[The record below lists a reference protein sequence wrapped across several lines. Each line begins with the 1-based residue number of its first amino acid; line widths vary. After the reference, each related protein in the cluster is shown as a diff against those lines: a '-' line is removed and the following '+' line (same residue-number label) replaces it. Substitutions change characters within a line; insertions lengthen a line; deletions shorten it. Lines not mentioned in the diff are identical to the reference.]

1 MLGHRA
7 LTVQDY
13 TTILKRRWWIIA
25 IPAIL
30 FPIVGYGITF
40 LVQPQYISQTLVLVE
55 QQKVPESYVKAVV
68 TEDLSGRLAS
78 MKEQILSRSRL
89 QPIIERFNLFANGKM
104 SMDDRIDLTRKNIG
118 IAPIQSE
125 IARTNGLP
133 GFFISFKAN
142 DARTAQLV
150 CGEIQSLFVSEN
162 LSDRAASAAGTTD
175 FLKGQLADAKAKLDE
190 QDARLAK
197 FQQTYMGKLPGAEA
211 SNINMLTTLN
221 TQLDAATQGL
231 ARMEQDKSY
240 AESILAMQIQS
251 QGTQAPEHGGLGP
264 QAQQVEL
271 QQLLSQEA
279 DLTSRYTEDYPDVVT
294 VRRKIKELRQK
305 IAEAPA
311 PATATATATVA
322 SPSTPKASDS
332 LGVQQLRAQIRGM
345 EQGIVQKKRDQ
356 AAVQAQLHTYQERV
370 AASPAVEEEYKSI
383 TRDNQT
389 AQAFYDDLLNKMNQS
404 KMATDLERRQ
414 QGEQF
419 RVMDEPNLPESP
431 AFPKRPVFVGGGL
444 GAGLGLGLLIVALLE
459 YLDTAVRTERDIW
472 AFTKLPT
479 LGIIGFNG
487 EPEMMKTK
495 RRFGRRSPDI
505 TSGTRPLTNVGG

>member
-7 LTVQDY
+7 LTLQDY

-25 IPAIL
+25 IPAII
-30 FPIVGYGITF
+30 FPVVGFGITY
-40 LVQPQYISQTLVLVE
+40 LVQPEYLSQTLVLVE

-78 MKEQILSRSRL
+78 MKEQITSRSRL
-89 QPIIERFNLFANGKM
+89 QPIIERFNLFANSGL
-104 SMDDRIDLTRKNIG
+104 SMDDRIDRTRKNIG
-118 IAPIQSE
+118 ITPIQSE

-142 DARTAQLV
+142 DPRTAQLV

-190 QDARLAK
+190 QDAKLRK
-197 FQQTYMGKLPGAEA
+197 FQQAYVGKLPGAEN

-221 TQLDAATQGL
+221 TQLDAATQAL

-240 AESILAMQIQS
+240 AESILQLQIQN
-251 QGTQAPEHGGLGP
+251 QGTQTPEHGGVAP
-264 QAQQVEL
+264 QAQQAEL
-271 QQLLSQEA
+271 QQLLAQEA
-279 DLTSRYTEDYPDVVT
+279 DLTSRYTDDYPDVLT
-294 VRRKIKELRQK
+294 VKRKIRELRQK
-305 IAEAPA
+305 MAEAPP
-311 PATATATATVA
+311 PATTPAAA
-322 SPSTPKASDS
+322 TPKATDS
-332 LGVQQLRAQIRGM
+332 LGVQQLRAQLRAM
-345 EQGIVQKKRDQ
+345 DQGIAQKKRDQ
-356 AAVQAQLHTYQERV
+356 AAIQGQLHLYQERV
-370 AASPAVEEEYKSI
+370 ASSPEVEEEYKAI

-389 AQAFYDDLLNKMNQS
+389 AQTFYDDLLNKIQTA
-404 KMATDLERRQ
+404 KMATDLEKRQ

-431 AFPKRPVFVGGGL
+431 SSPKRPVYVMGGL
-444 GAGLGLGLLIVALLE
+444 AAGLFLGLLIVGTLE

-479 LGIIGFNG
+479 LGVIAFNG
-487 EPEMMKTK
+487 EPALAIS
-495 RRFGRRSPDI
+495 RRRWFRRKSPDL
-505 TSGTRPLTNVGG
+505 TAGTKPLMNAGG

>member
-7 LTVQDY
+7 LTLEDY
-13 TTILKRRWWIIA
+13 STILKRRWWII
-25 IPAIL
+25 

-40 LVQPQYISQTLVLVE
+40 FVQPEYMSQTLVLVE

-89 QPIIERFNLFANGKM
+89 QPIIERFNLFANSKL
-104 SMDDRIDLTRKNIG
+104 SMDDRIDLTRHNIG
-118 IAPIQSE
+118 ITPIQSE

-133 GFFISFKAN
+133 GFFISFKAS

-190 QDARLAK
+190 QDAKLRK
-197 FQQTYMGKLPGAEA
+197 FQQTYVGKLPGAEA

-221 TQLDAATQGL
+221 TQLDAATQAI
-231 ARMEQDKSY
+231 ARLEQNRTY
-240 AESILAMQIQS
+240 VESMSSLQQQNQAS
-251 QGTQAPEHGGLGP
+251 QLSEHGGGTP
-264 QAQQVEL
+264 EGRQSEL
-271 QQLLSQEA
+271 QQLLAQEA
-279 DLTSRYTEDYPDVVT
+279 DLTSRYTEDYPDVVS
-294 VRRKIKELRQK
+294 VRRKISELRDK
-305 IAEAPA
+305 IAKAPA
-311 PATATATATVA
+311 PVAEKTAAA
-322 SPSTPKASDS
+322 STPKPADS
-332 LGVQQLRAQIRGM
+332 IAALQLRTQLRAMDQEIAM
-345 EQGIVQKKRDQ
+345 KKRDQ
-356 AAVQAQLHTYQERV
+356 ASIQAQLHLYQERI
-370 AASPAVEEEYKSI
+370 ASSPEVEEEYKSI

-389 AQAFYDDLLNKMNQS
+389 AQTFYDELLNKIQTAT
-404 KMATDLERRQ
+404 MAANLEKRQ

-431 AFPKRPVFVGGGL
+431 SSPKRPVYIMGGL
-444 GAGLGLGLLIVALLE
+444 AAGLFLGLLIVGTLE

-479 LGIIGFNG
+479 LGVIAFNG
-487 EPEMMKTK
+487 EPEPAMS
-495 RRFGRRSPDI
+495 RRRWLRRRSPDL
-505 TSGTRPLTNVGG
+505 TAGTKPLMNAGG

>member
-7 LTVQDY
+7 LTFEDY

-25 IPAIL
+25 IPAII
-30 FPIVGYGITF
+30 FPIVGFGITY
-40 LVQPQYISQTLVLVE
+40 LVQPQYVSQTLVLVE

-68 TEDLSGRLAS
+68 TEDLSERLAT

-133 GFFISFKAN
+133 GFFISFKAS

-197 FQQTYMGKLPGAEA
+197 FQQTYMGKLPGAET

-221 TQLDAATQGL
+221 TQLDASTQAL
-231 ARMEQDKSY
+231 SRMEQDKTY
-240 AESILAMQIQS
+240 AESILAMQIQN
-251 QGTQAPEHGGLGP
+251 QGTQTPEHGGVAP
-264 QAQQVEL
+264 QAQQIEL
-271 QQLLSQEA
+271 QELLAQEA
-279 DLTSRYTEDYPDVVT
+279 DLTSRYTDDYPDVVS
-294 VRRKIKELRQK
+294 VKRK
-305 IAEAPA
+305 IAELRRKMAAAPA
-311 PATATATATVA
+311 PVVAT
-322 SPSTPKASDS
+322 SPSTPKPTDS
-332 LGVQQLRAQIRGM
+332 PGIQQLRLQIRAM
-345 EQGIVQKKRDQ
+345 EQNIAQKKRDQ
-356 AAVQAQLHTYQERV
+356 AAIQAQMHLYQERV
-370 AASPAVEEEYKSI
+370 ASSPAVEEEYKSI

-389 AQAFYDDLLNKMNQS
+389 AQTFYDDLLNKMNQS

-431 AFPKRPVFVGGGL
+431 EFPRRQVFVGGGL
-444 GAGLGLGLLIVALLE
+444 AAGLGLGLLIVALLE

-479 LGIIGFNG
+479 LGVIGFNG
-487 EPEMMKTK
+487 DEPVKS
-495 RRFGRRSPDI
+495 RRRWFGRRSPNI
-505 TSGTRPLTNVGG
+505 TAGTKPLMNAGG

>member
-13 TTILKRRWWIIA
+13 GAILKRRWWIIVL
-25 IPAIL
+25 PAII
-30 FPIVGYGITF
+30 FPIVGFGITY
-40 LVQPQYISQTLVLVE
+40 LVQPQYVSQTLVLVE

-68 TEDLSGRLAS
+68 SEDLSGRLAS

-118 IAPIQSE
+118 IEPIQSE

-190 QDARLAK
+190 QDARLSK

-221 TQLDAATQGL
+221 TQLDAATQAL
-231 ARMEQDKSY
+231 SRMEQDKSY
-240 AESILAMQIQS
+240 AESILAMQVQN
-251 QGTQAPEHGGLGP
+251 QPTQTPDHSGMAP

-279 DLTSRYTEDYPDVVT
+279 DLTARYTDDYPDVVS
-294 VRRKIKELRQK
+294 VRRKINELRQK
-305 IAEAPA
+305 MAET
-311 PATATATATVA
+311 PATAAT
-322 SPSTPKASDS
+322 SPTTPKPTDS
-332 LGVQQLRAQIRGM
+332 LGVQQLRAQLRSM
-345 EQGIVQKKRDQ
+345 DQGIAQKKRDQ
-356 AAVQAQLHTYQERV
+356 AEIQAQLRTYQDRV
-370 AASPAVEEEYKSI
+370 ASSPAVEEEYKSI

-444 GAGLGLGLLIVALLE
+444 GAGLALGLLIVALLE
-459 YLDTAVRTERDIW
+459 YMDTAVRSERDIW

-479 LGIIGFNG
+479 LGVIAFNG
-487 EPEMMKTK
+487 EMGPVNTK
-495 RRFGRRSPDI
+495 RTWFSRRNPDI
-505 TSGTRPLTNVGG
+505 TAGTKPLMNAGG

>member
-7 LTVQDY
+7 LTLQDY

-25 IPAIL
+25 IPAVI
-30 FPIVGYGITF
+30 FPIIGFGITF
-40 LVQPQYISQTLVLVE
+40 LVQPEYISQTLVLVE

-89 QPIIERFNLFANGKM
+89 QPIIERFNLFANSKL

-118 IAPIQSE
+118 ITPIQSE

-150 CGEIQSLFVSEN
+150 CGEIQSLFVTEN

-190 QDARLAK
+190 QDAKLRK
-197 FQQTYMGKLPGAEA
+197 FQQTYVGKLPGAEA

-221 TQLDAATQGL
+221 TQLDAATQAI
-231 ARMEQDKSY
+231 ARLEQNKSY
-240 AESILAMQIQS
+240 VESMASLQQQNQAS
-251 QGTQAPEHGGLGP
+251 QLGEHGGSTP
-264 QAQQVEL
+264 EARQIEL
-271 QQLLSQEA
+271 QQLLAQEA
-279 DLTSRYTEDYPDVVT
+279 DLTSRYTDDYPDVVS
-294 VRRKIKELRQK
+294 VRRKISELRDK
-305 IAEAPA
+305 IAKTPA
-311 PATATATATVA
+311 PVVEKTAAA
-322 SPSTPKASDS
+322 STPKPADS
-332 LGVQQLRAQIRGM
+332 IAALQLRTQLRAMDQEIAM
-345 EQGIVQKKRDQ
+345 KKRDQ
-356 AAVQAQLHTYQERV
+356 ASIQAQLHLYQERV
-370 AASPAVEEEYKSI
+370 ASSPEVEEEYKSI

-389 AQAFYDDLLNKMNQS
+389 AQTFYDDLLNKIQTAT
-404 KMATDLERRQ
+404 MAANLEKRQ

-431 AFPKRPVFVGGGL
+431 SSPKRPVFIMGGL
-444 GAGLGLGLLIVALLE
+444 AMGLFLGLLIVGTLE

-479 LGIIGFNG
+479 LGVIAFNG
-487 EPEMMKTK
+487 EPEPAVS
-495 RRFGRRSPDI
+495 RRRWLRRKSPDL
-505 TSGTRPLTNVGG
+505 TAGTKPLMNAGG

>member
-7 LTVQDY
+7 LTLQDY

-25 IPAIL
+25 IPAII
-30 FPIVGYGITF
+30 FPIVAYGITF
-40 LVQPQYISQTLVLVE
+40 LVQPEYMSQTLVLVE

-68 TEDLSGRLAS
+68 TEDLNGRLAT

-89 QPIIERFNLFANGKM
+89 QPIIERFNLFANTKL

-133 GFFISFKAN
+133 GFYISFKAN
-142 DARTAQLV
+142 DPRTAQLV

-190 QDARLAK
+190 QDAKLRK
-197 FQQTYMGKLPGAEA
+197 FQQTYVGKLPGAEA

-221 TQLDAATQGL
+221 TQLDAATQAL
-231 ARMEQDKSY
+231 ARLEQNKAY
-240 AESILAMQIQS
+240 VESMAALQQNQASQS
-251 QGTQAPEHGGLGP
+251 SEHGSTP
-264 QAQQVEL
+264 QAKESEL
-271 QQLLSQEA
+271 QQLQAQEA
-279 DLTSRYTEDYPDVVT
+279 DLTSRYTDDYPDVVS
-294 VRRKIKELRQK
+294 VRRKIRELREQMAK
-305 IAEAPA
+305 APPPAAEK
-311 PATATATATVA
+311 TATA
-322 SPSTPKASDS
+322 PTPKPVDS
-332 LGVQQLRAQIRGM
+332 LGALQIRAQLRAMDQEIAM
-345 EQGIVQKKRDQ
+345 KKRDQ
-356 AAVQAQLHTYQERV
+356 ASIQSQLHVYQERV
-370 AASPAVEEEYKSI
+370 SSSPEVEEEYKSI

-404 KMATDLERRQ
+404 KMATDLEKRQ

-431 AFPKRPVFVGGGL
+431 SSPKRAVYVSGGL
-444 GAGLGLGLLIVALLE
+444 AGGIFLGLLIVGSLE
-459 YLDTAVRTERDIW
+459 YLDTAVRSERDIW

-479 LGIIGFNG
+479 LGVIAFNG
-487 EPEMMKTK
+487 EPEPVASK
-495 RRFGRRSPDI
+495 RRWLRRRSPDL
-505 TSGTRPLTNVGG
+505 TAGTKPLMNAGG